1 MEPDQK
7 QRILTRAIKA
17 QREGKAG
24 EAIKLRILANEVK
37 TIRYGAERKA

>member
-7 QRILTRAIKA
+7 QRILTRAVKA

-24 EAIKLRILANEVK
+24 DAIKLRILASEVK
-37 TIRYGAERKA
+37 TIRYGPARP